1 MIANN
6 IPFNSSKHEN
16 ILKEIRA
23 RVRMAEND
31 LSANYDAW
39 REQEKQ
45 FTAYLP
51 EREVDRIRRENMETK
66 GEPELTTVVVPYNYS
81 MLMTAHTYW
90 SSVLLGRNPV
100 LQYMGRHGESET
112 NVLSVES
119 LLDYQVQVGRMLG
132 PLYIWLMDV
141 GRFGLG
147 VIGSYWDKETRYVSE
162 FVKKQKVIGGVPVGE
177 PETVRRVRELVG
189 YEGNRVFNI
198 RPYDYLPDTRVPLGQ
213 PQAGEFNG
221 WRTRLG
227 WSDILQRQRQG
238 FYFNLEELRRIKEAG
253 RSVTGLSH
261 GVEGTQAQPGFHD
274 TPRDTSTN
282 PVGSTTDVGIVEL
295 VEMCVK
301 VIPEEWG
308 LGHSTHPEKWMFT
321 IAEDKVVIGAQPL
334 GLYSDQ
340 FPVDVLEYEID
351 GYRSVKR
358 SLMEISRPLN
368 EVMTWLFN
376 SHMASIREN
385 VNGNWIYDP
394 MKVYTK
400 DVLERKP
407 GKRIRLRPEAMGA
420 DVRTA
425 IHQLQT
431 MDPTGGHL
439 RDASVV
445 GDMAQRVVGV
455 MDTMMGVMPGGRNTA
470 TESRQAEAGSASRQ
484 RTLVEYFSATG
495 FYSLAEKLLSNTQQ
509 LYQDEKYFRI
519 VGDAFDPHRSQRIVR
534 PEDIAGA
541 YDYVLVDGTAPLDRY
556 GMVTMWTQLLG
567 QAQALPQVLER
578 YDMGGIFSWIA
589 QLAGLRNIKRFEIQQ
604 LSQGAIEQEVQA
616 GNLVPQEAASG
627 VLPQGIPLPPAPN
640 QQRGGPQV

>member
-1 MIANN
+1 MIGEKV
-6 IPFNSSKHEN
+6 FYNSPQHDK
-16 ILKEIRA
+16 ILREIRA
-23 RVRMAEND
+23 RVKMAEND
-31 LSANYDAW
+31 LSPNYAFW

-51 EREVDRIRRENMETK
+51 EKEVDRIRRDNMETK
-66 GEPELTTVVVPYNYS
+66 GEPELTTVVVPYSYS

-90 SSVLLGRNPV
+90 SAVLLGRNPV
-100 LQYMGRHGESET
+100 LQYMGRHGEAES

-119 LLDYQVQVGRMLG
+119 LLDYQVQVGRMLS
-132 PLYIWLMDV
+132 PMYVWLMDV

-147 VIGSYWDKETRYVSE
+147 VLGSFWDKETRYVSE
-162 FVKKQKVIGGVPVGE
+162 YVKKQPMLGGVPVGE
-177 PETVRRVRELVG
+177 PEIVRRVREIAG

-227 WSDILQRQRQG
+227 WSEILNRKQQG
-238 FYFNLEELRRIKEAG
+238 FYFNLEELRRIKEAKG
-253 RSVTGLSH
+253 SSQGPGL
-261 GVEGTQAQPGFHD
+261 VETQVQSGFDD
-274 TPRDTSTN
+274 TPRETATS
-282 PVGSTTDVGIVEL
+282 PIDSATDVGVVEL
-295 VEMCVK
+295 IEMCVK
-301 VIPEEWG
+301 IIPEEWG
-308 LGHSTHPEKWMFT
+308 LGKSKHPEKWMFT
-321 IAEDKVVIGAQPL
+321 IAEDRVVIGVQPL

-368 EVMTWLFN
+368 EVITWLFN
-376 SHMASIREN
+376 SHMSSVREN
-385 VNGNWIYDP
+385 LNGNWIYDP
-394 MKVYTK
+394 LKVYTK

-407 GKRIRLRPEAMGA
+407 GKRIRLRPEAMGT

-431 MDPTGGHL
+431 IDPTRGHL
-439 RDASVV
+439 SDAGVV

-470 TESRQAEAGSASRQ
+470 TESRQAEAGSSSRQ

-509 LYQDEKYFRI
+509 LYKDEKYFRI
-519 VGDAFDPHRSQRIVR
+519 VGDAFDPQRARRIVT

-567 QAQALPQVLER
+567 QAQSLPQILER

-604 LSQGAIEQEVQA
+604 MQQSSLEQEVQA
-616 GNLVPQEAASG
+616 GNLVPQAEASG
-627 VLPQGIPLPPAPN
+627 VLPQGIPIPPAPN
-640 QQRGGPQV
+640 QQRGGPRA

>member
-1 MIANN
+1 MIGEKV
-6 IPFNSSKHEN
+6 PYGSPRHDK
-16 ILKEIRA
+16 ILREIRA
-23 RVRMAEND
+23 RVKMAEND
-31 LSANYDAW
+31 LSSNYDFW

-51 EREVDRIRRENMETK
+51 EKEVDRIRRENMETK

-90 SSVLLGRNPV
+90 SAVLLGRNPV
-100 LQYMGRHGESET
+100 LQYMGRHGEAES

-119 LLDYQVQVGRMLG
+119 LMDYQVQVGRMLS
-132 PLYIWLMDV
+132 PMYVWLMDV

-147 VIGSYWDKETRYVSE
+147 VLGSFWDKETRYVSE
-162 FVKKQKVIGGVPVGE
+162 YVKKQPMLGGVPVGE
-177 PETVRRVRELVG
+177 PEIVRRVREIGG

-227 WSDILQRQRQG
+227 WSEILNRKEQG
-238 FYFNLEELRRIKEAG
+238 FYFNLEELRRVKEAKG
-253 RSVTGLSH
+253 SSQGPGL
-261 GVEGTQAQPGFHD
+261 VETQAQSGFDD
-274 TPRDTSTN
+274 TPRETATR
-282 PVGSTTDVGIVEL
+282 PVDSTTDVGVVEL
-295 VEMCVK
+295 IEMCVK
-301 VIPEEWG
+301 IIPEEWG
-308 LGHSTHPEKWMFT
+308 LGRSKHPEKWMFT
-321 IAEDKVVIGAQPL
+321 IAEDRVVIGVQPL

-368 EVMTWLFN
+368 EVITWLFN
-376 SHMASIREN
+376 SHMSSVREN
-385 VNGNWIYDP
+385 LNGNWIYDP
-394 MKVYTK
+394 LKVYTK

-407 GKRIRLRPEAMGA
+407 GKRIRLRPEAMGT

-431 MDPTGGHL
+431 IDPTRGHL
-439 RDASVV
+439 QDAGAV

-470 TESRQAEAGSASRQ
+470 TESRQAEAGSSSRQ

-509 LYQDEKYFRI
+509 LYKDEKYFRI
-519 VGDAFDPHRSQRIVR
+519 VGDAFDPQRARRIVT

-541 YDYVLVDGTAPLDRY
+541 YDYILVDGTAPLDRY

-567 QAQALPQVLER
+567 QAQSLPQIIEK

-604 LSQGAIEQEVQA
+604 MQQNTLEQEVQA
-616 GNLVPQEAASG
+616 GNLVPQAEASG
-627 VLPQGIPLPPAPN
+627 VLPQGIPIPPAPN
-640 QQRGGPQV
+640 QQRGGPMA